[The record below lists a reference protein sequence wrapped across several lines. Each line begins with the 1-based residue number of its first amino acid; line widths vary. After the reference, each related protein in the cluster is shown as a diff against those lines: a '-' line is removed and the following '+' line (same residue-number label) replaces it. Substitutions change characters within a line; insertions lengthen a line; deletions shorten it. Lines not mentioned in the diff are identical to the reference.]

1 MSPFE
6 KFFIGM
12 SSTIQ
17 KKITIDDTA
26 LNYGSGK
33 ILDLFATPKL
43 VALMVEASSQLM
55 DAQLADGFVSVG
67 NSLDVDHLKPT
78 LIGATV
84 TIEVKVVSYENDKYI
99 LNMTAY
105 DEFGQIATGKHSRSI
120 VNYASL
126 MQKALAREL
135 IDVNFE

>member
-12 SSTIQ
+12 TMTLQ

-26 LNYGSGK
+26 LNYGSGQ

-43 VALMVEASSQLM
+43 VAFMVEASSQLM
-55 DAQLADGFVSVG
+55 DAKLADGFVSVG
-67 NSLDVDHLKPT
+67 NSLTVDHFKPT
-78 LIGATV
+78 LIGSTV
-84 TIEVKVVSYENDKYI
+84 TIEVKVVSYENDKYMI
-99 LNMTAY
+99 DMVAF
-105 DEFGQIATGKHSRSI
+105 DEFGQIADGKHSRSI

-126 MQKALAREL
+126 MQKAREREFGTAEA
-135 IDVNFE
+135 V